1 MNRTTE
7 RTYAFHEYADLF
19 PMLDDDALAELTA
32 DVRSNGLLEAIV
44 LYEGKILDGRNR
56 YLACREAKVEPR
68 FEQYRGNDALQYV
81 VSKNLHRRHLNSS
94 QRAAIALDVLPMLEA
109 QARKR
114 QVELAG
120 TRPNTGD
127 DLVEKIPEGSKGRAR
142 EQAAAMLGTNP
153 RYVSD
158 AKKIKDK
165 APDLLEEVRNGNL
178 TIGEA
183 KNELK
188 RRELRQEYK
197 EKAEAVKED
206 AAPDIIWNEGSFQDH
221 IDSLRDGT
229 INVILTDP
237 PYGMDYQSH
246 RRGVLFDKIENDSP
260 QSATAVLREAL
271 SKLKPK
277 LADDAHVLVFCT
289 WRNEHETM
297 EALRATGYRVIGSLV
312 WIKDNHGSGNLQS
325 GFAPMH
331 ERIVHAIKGAPA
343 LLKRIPDVLYAKKV
357 STDIHPTE
365 KPVTLLKQL
374 IEVTCPEGGMVADPF
389 GGVGST
395 LEAAKQCKRAA
406 WGCELVNDYYVAG
419 KARLYAA

>member
-1 MNRTTE
+1 MTE
-7 RTYAFHEYADLF
+7 RTYAFHEYANLF

-56 YLACREAKVEPR
+56 YLACREAGVEPR
-68 FEQYRGNDALQYV
+68 FTQYDGNDALQYV
-81 VSKNLHRRHLNSS
+81 VSKNLHRRHLKSS

-114 QVELAG
+114 QLAQLKQG
-120 TRPNTGD
+120 NETP
-127 DLVEKIPEGSKGRAR
+127 VPEKIPEREGEAR

-158 AKKIKDK
+158 AKKLKDK
-165 APDLLEEVRNGNL
+165 APDLLEEVRKGNL
-178 TIGEA
+178 TIGKA

-221 IDSLRDGT
+221 IDSLQDGT

-312 WIKDNHGSGNLQS
+312 WVKDNHGSGNLQS

-395 LEAAKQCKRAA
+395 LVAAKQCKRAA

-419 KARLYAA
+419 KAKLYAA

>member
-1 MNRTTE
+1 MTE
-7 RTYAFHEYADLF
+7 RTYAFHEYANLF

-56 YLACREAKVEPR
+56 YLACREAGVEPR
-68 FEQYRGNDALQYV
+68 FTQYDGNDALQYV
-81 VSKNLHRRHLNSS
+81 VSKNLHRRHLKSS

-109 QARKR
+109 KARKR
-114 QVELAG
+114 LV
-120 TRPNTGD
+120 TSTGGASPQP
-127 DLVEKIPEGSKGRAR
+127 VEKIPQAETGRAR

-158 AKKIKDK
+158 AKKLKDK
-165 APDLLEEVRNGNL
+165 APDLLEEVRKGNL
-178 TIGEA
+178 TIGKA

-221 IDSLRDGT
+221 IDSLQDGT

-312 WIKDNHGSGNLQS
+312 WVKDNHGSGNLQS

-395 LEAAKQCKRAA
+395 LVAAKQCKRAA

-419 KARLYAA
+419 KAKLYAA

>member
-1 MNRTTE
+1 MTE

-81 VSKNLHRRHLNSS
+81 VSKNLHRRHLTSS
-94 QRAAIALDVLPMLEA
+94 QRAVIALDVLPALEA
-109 QARKR
+109 KARERQAAT
-114 QVELAG
+114 QLSGFGSV
-120 TRPNTGD
+120 P
-127 DLVEKIPEGSKGRAR
+127 EKIPEPTGEAR
-142 EQAAAMLGTNP
+142 EQAATLLGTNP

-188 RRELRQEYK
+188 RRVLRQEYK

-206 AAPDIIWNEGSFQDH
+206 ASPDIIWNEGSFQDH
-221 IDSLRDGT
+221 IDSLRDGS

>member
-1 MNRTTE
+1 MTE
-7 RTYAFHEYADLF
+7 QTYAFHEYADLF

-56 YLACREAKVEPR
+56 YLACREAGVEPR
-68 FEQYRGNDALQYV
+68 FTQYDGNDALQYV
-81 VSKNLHRRHLNSS
+81 VSKNLHRRHLKSS

-127 DLVEKIPEGSKGRAR
+127 DLTEKVPEGEAR

-158 AKKIKDK
+158 AKKLKDK
-165 APDLLEEVRNGNL
+165 APDLLEEVRKGNL
-178 TIGEA
+178 TIGKA
-183 KNELK
+183 KTELK

-221 IDSLRDGT
+221 IDSLQDGT

-312 WIKDNHGSGNLQS
+312 WVKDNHGSGNLQS

-365 KPVTLLKQL
+365 KPVALLKQL

>member
-1 MNRTTE
+1 MTE
-7 RTYAFHEYADLF
+7 QTYDFHEYASIYPL
-19 PMLDDDALAELTA
+19 LDGAEFDAL
-32 DVRSNGLLEAIV
+32 VRDIKHNGLHEDIV

-56 YLACREAKVEPR
+56 YLACREAGVEPR
-68 FEQYRGNDALQYV
+68 FTQYDGNDALEFV
-81 VSKNLHRRHLNSS
+81 RSMNEHRRHLDKS
-94 QRAAIALDVLPMLEA
+94 QRAACAVLWKGLESER
-109 QARKR
+109 RK
-114 QVELAG
+114 A
-120 TRPNTGD
+120 
-127 DLVEKIPEGSKGRAR
+127 RAR
-142 EQAAAMLGTNP
+142 QAHGKTAPGKTLTQKFEEASSGEAAQKAADAFGTN
-153 RYVSD
+153 RQYVYD
-158 AKKIKDK
+158 ADKLKDK
-165 APDLLEEVRNGNL
+165 APDLFEEVHKGNL

-183 KNELK
+183 KTELK
-188 RRELRQEYK
+188 RRKLRQEYK

-221 IDSLRDGT
+221 IDSLRDGS

-312 WIKDNHGSGNLQS
+312 WVKDNHGSGNLQS

-365 KPVTLLKQL
+365 KPVALLKQL

-419 KARLYAA
+419 KAKLYAA